1 VHPRTFHYNCNHAR
15 AGFPANQPNKYKTC
29 RVGLTQ
35 LIRFLVL
42 KLIHPG
48 LNLRFNMG
56 AIFTVNYF
64 LVEDDIPVDSETLLM
79 TDFVNLKIKST

>member
-1 VHPRTFHYNCNHAR
+1 VCIQEPSTTIAIMPELAFRRTNPTNIKR
-15 AGFPANQPNKYKTC
+15 AEC
-29 RVGLTQ
+29 LTQ

-64 LVEDDIPVDSETLLM
+64 LVEDDIPVDRETLLM